1 MQNKTYVR
9 HYGQTGILQLGK
21 DNILTRSLI
30 WGKYSRSKVQEFA
43 MD

>member
-1 MQNKTYVR
+1 MSTLWSNRYIAIR
-9 HYGQTGILQLGK
+9 H

-30 WGKYSRSKVQEFA
+30 WGKYSRSKVQEIA